1 MPSHSGMDGCILSHL
16 VENKSASLHEL
27 PVQDGEVLGR
37 ERFDSDEPCVVPL
50 SGVRD
55 GFDTQVRAADAAA
68 VGIQRPLHGGWPILL
83 DARDGGLQQPDATR
97 TG

>member
-1 MPSHSGMDGCILSHL
+1 MEHTC
-16 VENKSASLHEL
+16 ASLHEL
-27 PVQDGEVLGR
+27 PVQNGEVLGR
-37 ERFDSDEPCVVPL
+37 KGFDSDEPGIVPL

-83 DARDGGLQQPDATR
+83 DARDGGLQQPAATR
-97 TG
+97 MG